1 MKRLALAALMA
12 LTGGALWAAD
22 PVEGVWKT
30 RPDDN
35 GNFGYVRIAP
45 CGDRLCGVLIRAFDK
60 TGAETHS
67 DNIGRKIVWDMTP
80 DGAGGYGGGQV
91 WAPDRDKTYASKM
104 VLSGDT
110 LSVSGCVLGGLIC
123 RAQDW
128 TRVK

>member
-1 MKRLALAALMA
+1 MKTMALAVLLALAA
-12 LTGGALWAAD
+12 GGASAAD
-22 PVEGVWKT
+22 PVEGTWKT

-35 GNFGYVRIAP
+35 GDYGYVRIAP
-45 CGDRLCGVLIRAFDK
+45 CGDKLCGVLVKAFDAS
-60 TGAETHS
+60 GAGKVS
-67 DNIGRKIVWDMTP
+67 GNIGKRIVWDMVP
-80 DGAGGYGGGQV
+80 DGAGGYGGGQI

-104 VLSGDT
+104 VLSGDR